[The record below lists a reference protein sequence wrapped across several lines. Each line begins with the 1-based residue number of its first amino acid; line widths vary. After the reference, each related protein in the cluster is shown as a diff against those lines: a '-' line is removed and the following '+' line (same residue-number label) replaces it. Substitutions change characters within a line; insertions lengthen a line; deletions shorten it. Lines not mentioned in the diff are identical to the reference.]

1 MDLDKVSHMRSIY
14 GVWDFLGDVGGL
26 FDMLR
31 LLAEPIVAFLSVL
44 FGSGLERYLLS
55 ALFKKERHH

>member
-1 MDLDKVSHMRSIY
+1 MSTDRVIYSRSIY

-31 LLAEPIVAFLSVL
+31 LLAEPVLALTSIL
-44 FGSGLERYLLS
+44 FGSGLERYLIS
-55 ALFKKERHH
+55 AIFKK